1 MARGFMTRPIDLP
14 IQVSSVLAMPTTQ
27 PRPVPIRLVPTSQAI
42 PNSCPA
48 RSDYPTPSTTSRAVR
63 RPTPPRVRTCRL
75 PAPARVFAR
84 RPVST
89 TRSAPDLLPLDLP
102 AHVCSARPRST
113 TRAKPTHLVQ
123 LRLPAPTRQPYEPD
137 SPSRPRHKTSQT
149 DWPTHVT
156 ARSCLSDSPIPSD
169 QAPATA
175 HPTDRSLQRQSN
187 ACPTTL
193 PVSTPVRSSPT
204 TQARPSRPKST
215 SRARPIRSDHPCP
228 SSSAP
233 PATHPTIRTRP
244 SLLLL
249 TTRLAPC
256 LDPAQLR
263 LTGPVHLVATRA
275 TSDNPTHAAPLRI
288 RLSTPSP
295 PGVVP
300 IRPTPSSHSNVS
312 PDPTIL
318 PNPSPLRADTFR
330 LSASSQSESLLLDY
344 PTPPM
349 SPKPCPTVRSCPELF
364 RPLRLSTPLSRR
376 NTTLRLLMSRQR
388 SPARSDPVRS
398 DYPTLP
404 IPDRI
409 PTTHACPLHDLPDYP
424 KEQHHDQCFRPVP

>member
-1 MARGFMTRPIDLP
+1 
-14 IQVSSVLAMPTTQ
+14 MP
-27 PRPVPIRLVPTSQAI
+27 
-42 PNSCPA
+42 
-48 RSDYPTPSTTSRAVR
+48 
-63 RPTPPRVRTCRL
+63 
-75 PAPARVFAR
+75 F
-84 RPVST
+84 
-89 TRSAPDLLPLDLP
+89 
-102 AHVCSARPRST
+102 
-113 TRAKPTHLVQ
+113 Q
-123 LRLPAPTRQPYEPD
+123 L
-137 SPSRPRHKTSQT
+137 S
-149 DWPTHVT
+149 T
-156 ARSCLSDSPIPSD
+156 ARH
-169 QAPATA
+169 A
-175 HPTDRSLQRQSN
+175 
-187 ACPTTL
+187 
-193 PVSTPVRSSPT
+193 
-204 TQARPSRPKST
+204 
-215 SRARPIRSDHPCP
+215 SDHPPRSRACRYP
-228 SSSAP
+228 CRPPIPTQLSSP

-244 SLLLL
+244 FLLLP

-263 LTGPVHLVATRA
+263 LPAPVHLVAVRA
-275 TSDNPTHAAPLRI
+275 ASDNPTHAAPLRI

-312 PDPTIL
+312 PDPTAL

-364 RPLRLSTPLSRR
+364 RPLRLSTSLSRR
-376 NTTLRLLMSRQR
+376 NTALRLLMSRQR

-409 PTTHACPLHDLPDYP
+409 PTTRPASVPAHPPFDHP
-424 KEQHHDQCFRPVP
+424 KEQVHDKRFRPVP